1 MVEAIISVMPV
12 RRDILWPYRLSH
24 SPSMR
29 YLPPCAMRNPFA
41 NIALAIGW
49 QEAFFPSVTA
59 TKLTAS
65 SADETSLQ

>member
-1 MVEAIISVMPV
+1 
-12 RRDILWPYRLSH
+12 
-24 SPSMR
+24 
-29 YLPPCAMRNPFA
+29 MRNPFA
-41 NIALAIGW
+41 NIAAAIGW